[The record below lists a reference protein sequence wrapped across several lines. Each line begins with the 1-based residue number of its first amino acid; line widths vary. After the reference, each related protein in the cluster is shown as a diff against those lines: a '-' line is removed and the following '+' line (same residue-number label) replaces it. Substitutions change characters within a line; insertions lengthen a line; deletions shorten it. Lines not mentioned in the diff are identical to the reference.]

1 MGGPDAACEGNQ
13 DAASVQAP
21 LVLYGPFAAL
31 LDVAAGPSPPAV
43 PPYSA
48 AGPGREIDGRF
59 GHEVP
64 LPGPT
69 TVELDGGRV
78 WSSRRR
84 EEIVIGPWSSSETG
98 RISIG

>member
-1 MGGPDAACEGNQ
+1 MGEPGTACEGDQ
-13 DAASVQAP
+13 DTAAARAP
-21 LVLYGPFAAL
+21 LVLYGPFAAR
-31 LDVAAGPSPPAV
+31 LDVAAGPSPPTV

-59 GHEVP
+59 GHEDP

-78 WSSRRR
+78 WSSR
-84 EEIVIGPWSSSETG
+84 EYKS
-98 RISIG
+98 